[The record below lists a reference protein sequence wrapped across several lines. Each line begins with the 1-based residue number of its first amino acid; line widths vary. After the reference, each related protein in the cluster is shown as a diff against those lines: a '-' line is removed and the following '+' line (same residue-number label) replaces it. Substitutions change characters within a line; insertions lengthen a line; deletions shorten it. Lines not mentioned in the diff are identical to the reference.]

1 MQKARKKQKIA
12 KRFFSHIFVANKTT
26 PPQDLDAEESVI
38 GSILIEPI
46 SLIKISDFLHPE
58 DFFADSNAKIYA
70 AISALFQAHKPIDI
84 ITVSNALAEK
94 NIFDSVGGAS
104 RLAELTAAVP
114 SASHIF
120 EYAQIVKKKSTLRKM
135 IAAGDKIMS
144 FAKDES
150 RDVEGLLEAAEKEVF
165 SISQTFLKDKFVSIK
180 DILTQ
185 RYEVFAERHM
195 SEEEVMGGIPTG
207 YQGLDKYLSGLHP
220 TDFIVLAARPSMG
233 KTAFALSIAMK
244 AALGKDKKVVGIFNL
259 EMSKEQLVDRMFASH
274 LRVDSWK
281 LQKGKLT
288 DEDFGRMGNVM
299 DELSNASI
307 FIDDSVGSN
316 MSELRAKARRLQMEH
331 GLDLLVVDYL
341 QLLSTGNSSFAGN
354 RVQEIS
360 EISRSFKALA
370 RELHVPVLA
379 LSQLSRAVEQRP
391 DKRPVLSDLRE
402 SGAIEQDADV
412 VMMMYREDYYDADSE
427 RAGIID
433 IFIRKHRNGPIG
445 NVELR
450 FDMSQM
456 KFYDVDKTHAE
467 Y

>member
-1 MQKARKKQKIA
+1 MRYFAFCNLFFVILVSKA
-12 KRFFSHIFVANKTT
+12 T
-26 PPQDLDAEESVI
+26 PPHDLSAEESVL
-38 GSILIEPI
+38 GSILIEPAAM
-46 SLIKISDFLHPE
+46 IKISDLLGPE
-58 DFFADSNAKIYA
+58 DFFADSNAHIYQ
-70 AISALFQAHKPIDI
+70 AIAALFHEHKPIDL
-84 ITVSNALAEK
+84 ITVANSLRERGS
-94 NIFDSVGGAS
+94 FDAVGGAA

-135 IAAGDKIMS
+135 IIAGDRIMGY
-144 FAKDES
+144 ARDETQA
-150 RDVEGLLEAAEKEVF
+150 VESLLENAEKEVF

-180 DILTQ
+180 EVLTE
-185 RYEVFAERHM
+185 RFEVFAERYM
-195 SEEEVMGGIPTG
+195 SEEEVSGGIATG
-207 YQGLDKYLSGLHP
+207 YNGLDRYLSGFQQ
-220 TDFIVLAARPSMG
+220 TDLIVLAARPSMG
-233 KTAFALSIAMK
+233 KTAFALSIAMNM
-244 AALGKDKKVVGIFNL
+244 ALGKEKKTVAIFSL
-259 EMSKEQLVDRMFASH
+259 EMSKEQLVDRMFASR

-281 LQKGKLT
+281 LQRGKLT
-288 DEDFGRMGNVM
+288 DEDFARMGLVM

-307 FIDDSVGSN
+307 FIDDSVGS
-316 MSELRAKARRLQMEH
+316 SLAELRAKARRLQMEN
-331 GLDLLVVDYL
+331 GLDILIIDYL

-379 LSQLSRAVEQRP
+379 LSQLSRAVEQRT

-412 VMMMYREDYYDADSE
+412 VLMMYRDDYYDDTTD
-427 RAGIID
+427 RPGITD

-445 NVELR
+445 NCELR

-456 KFYDVDKTHAE
+456 RFYDIEKTRKE
-467 Y
+467 F